1 MERLRGNV
9 DAKNAQLDALQEEAL
24 QFTQQVN
31 LCVRKQEGLIQWYQA
46 DRTPL
51 QGLLDRIGLLR
62 ENENHQLLQT
72 VSLETQG
79 RIGELFAQME
89 SGLEEM
95 DSILRLAVEAVRRDE
110 KYLRLRA
117 ETNESQARA
126 EMKKL

>member
-9 DAKNAQLDALQEEAL
+9 DAKNAQLDALREEAL

-72 VSLETQG
+72 VTLETQG

-89 SGLEEM
+89 S
-95 DSILRLAVEAVRRDE
+95 VRRDE